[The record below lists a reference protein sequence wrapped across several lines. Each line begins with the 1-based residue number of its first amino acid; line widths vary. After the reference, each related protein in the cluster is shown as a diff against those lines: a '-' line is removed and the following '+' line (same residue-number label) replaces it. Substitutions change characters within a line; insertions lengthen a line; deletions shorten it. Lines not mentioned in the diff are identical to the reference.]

1 VNASEAKGRMI
12 RATAEGV
19 EEILSLA
26 EERELT
32 HFLKKY
38 ILSYSLNNALT
49 WKGRALCDLRVGK
62 LALWLI

>member
-1 VNASEAKGRMI
+1 MI

-38 ILSYSLNNALT
+38 ILSYCLNNAPT

-62 LALWLI
+62 LALRLI